1 LFSMSRIRNGIYIGI
16 PLLLMA
22 VIIIVVFVPFKSRSF
37 QGQKPQIAI
46 VEVGDVVRSFSGEG
60 VVEPQSEVII
70 LSPASSII
78 KEILEEAGSHVD
90 AGEPIIIL
98 DPTPI
103 QTEIDN
109 IRDQLEVKQNAL
121 RKNRLNARSTKVDL
135 DYNVQVKNLRIASLK
150 SELAD
155 EEQLLEVGGISPAK
169 YEKTKQELELA
180 EKDLVMLKEKNSIQL
195 EQLEADE
202 EGLMLQI
209 TMQEKVLAAREEA
222 LGKMIIRAPS
232 AGIILS
238 IRGKVG
244 EKVDT
249 DRLLVEMSDLTNF
262 KIRGTVDDDFSDHVK
277 TGTGVY
283 VRIDEEKLTGVVG
296 TVSPVIRDRKIE
308 FDVNLKESNHFRL
321 RPNLNVNL
329 EIVMAERDSV
339 LRIANGPVLGRG
351 DEHKVYVLTGQG
363 AELRDIKTG
372 LRSEDFVEIVEG
384 LKEGDRV
391 VLSEVSSA
399 EELEQMGVQ

>member
-1 LFSMSRIRNGIYIGI
+1 
-16 PLLLMA
+16 
-22 VIIIVVFVPFKSRSF
+22 
-37 QGQKPQIAI
+37 
-46 VEVGDVVRSFSGEG
+46 VVRSFSGEG

-222 LGKMIIRAPS
+222 LGRMIIRAPS